1 MSVKSSSD
9 KSLVISPEIR
19 IAKQDPLPDLK
30 PMKVLRCKTCR
41 HESNEASPILEQF
54 RSNGLEGATWPR
66 LYGDGVL
73 PEGRQCKICPFAHR
87 LGGYKVPLD
96 QLLAQM
102 KDNTDST
109 VEWYGVLKAT
119 IEMINTGKVKL
130 DSRFRGSTRWW
141 RLICYLLQ
149 NMFCESLGS
158 SSRERLYK
166 VIGFCKHM
174 RLSLCSSFLG

>member
-9 KSLVISPEIR
+9 KSLVISPDIR
-19 IAKQDPLPDLK
+19 IAKQDPPPDLK
-30 PMKVLRCKTCR
+30 PIKILQCKTCK

-54 RSNGLEGATWPR
+54 RSNGLGGATWPW

-96 QLLAQM
+96 QLLIQM
-102 KDNTDST
+102 KDNTDAT

-119 IEMINTGKVKL
+119 IEMVDAGKVKL

>member
-19 IAKQDPLPDLK
+19 IAKQDPPPDLK
-30 PMKVLRCKTCR
+30 PMKVLQCKTCR

-54 RSNGLEGATWPR
+54 RINGLEGPTWPW

-73 PEGRQCKICPFAHR
+73 PEGRQCKICPFVHR

-96 QLLAQM
+96 QLLTQM
-102 KDNTDST
+102 KDNTDAT

-119 IEMINTGKVKL
+119 IDMVNTGKVRL
-130 DSRFRGSTRWW
+130 DSRFRGTTRW
-141 RLICYLLQ
+141 
-149 NMFCESLGS
+149 
-158 SSRERLYK
+158 
-166 VIGFCKHM
+166 
-174 RLSLCSSFLG
+174 